1 MTELRNKRYA
11 PAHRASR
18 PAPFIWEHGPVAR
31 ILRCFGGTS
40 LPCRLPPASGR
51 DNEPPYRCNPLFFH
65 SPTAREEQAL

>member
-51 DNEPPYRCNPLFFH
+51 DDEIHPYRSVPLFSTH
-65 SPTAREEQAL
+65 PLPGRKQP